1 MESRSQTTGVQKFE
15 VEDPYPSLSD
25 YHDYE
30 PGLEFDDAELFEKK
44 PEDAEELEDELEDGD
59 GRIIDS
65 PISDVGTIEEDFEQA
80 LANEVHEAQQLG
92 SPTTPCIDT
101 DPMTVVKEDFSD
113 IADFGIL
120 EVIGDDKSGRKIITA
135 AACKLPGNKVLN
147 HDRFLRYIVY
157 TLDQYVDMD
166 YSLVYFH
173 HGLVSKNKLPLS
185 WMWGLYKVLDRR
197 YKKNM
202 KSLFI
207 VHPTSFIRI
216 VYNFFRPI
224 ISAKF
229 GQKVKYVNQLRDLSA
244 HMDLDK
250 LPIPKEVI
258 DHDRKLTGGQGIT
271 GTSTLSSWQPSQ
283 QFGVTLEWIAENHQ
297 ATVPPVM
304 IRCIEFLSHPDCLEV
319 EGIFRRSVN
328 VTVVRDLQGKID
340 KGDSVDFEHPM
351 DVHTAAVLLKTFLR
365 ELSHPLLTY
374 QLHESIVH
382 FTDVSKERRL
392 LYCKDL
398 VIKKLPD
405 QNYVVLKFLIEF
417 LSLVVDRCDM
427 NKMTAANLSVVF
439 GPNLVW
445 ANDRT
450 LSLSSIGPINAFTE
464 FILSNMHDIFIL

>member
-1 MESRSQTTGVQKFE
+1 MEPRGQSLSLQ

-30 PGLEFDDAELFEKK
+30 PGLEFDDSELMEQK
-44 PEDAEELEDELEDGD
+44 PEQQMQDLEDELEDVA
-59 GRIIDS
+59 GRGCIDS
-65 PISDVGTIEEDFEQA
+65 PISDGTIEEDFEQA
-80 LANEVHEAQQLG
+80 LANEVQQAEQLG
-92 SPTTPCIDT
+92 SPTTPCIETGPLGEGRD
-101 DPMTVVKEDFSD
+101 DFSD
-113 IADFGIL
+113 IAELGIL
-120 EVIGDDKSGRKIITA
+120 EVLGDDRSGRKIITA
-135 AACKLPGNKVLN
+135 AACKLPGNKLLD

-157 TLDQYVDMD
+157 TLDQYVDCD

-207 VHPTSFIRI
+207 VHPTNFIRV
-216 VYNFFRPI
+216 VYNFFRPL
-224 ISAKF
+224 ISVKF
-229 GQKVKYVNQLRDLSA
+229 GRKVSYVNQLRELSS

-258 DHDRKLTGGQGIT
+258 DHDRKITGGVGIT
-271 GTSTLSSWQPSQ
+271 VTSTLSCWQTVQ

-297 ATVPPVM
+297 TSVPPIM
-304 IRCIEFLSHPDCLEV
+304 IKIIDFLSQPDCLEV
-319 EGIFRRSVN
+319 EGIFRRSVA
-328 VTVVRDLQGKID
+328 VTTVRDLQTKID
-340 KGDSVDFEHPM
+340 KGENVDFQFSNHQ

-365 ELSHPLLTY
+365 ELSHPLMTY

-392 LYCKDL
+392 TYCKDL

-405 QNYVVLKFLIEF
+405 LNYVVLKFLIEF

-427 NKMTAANLSVVF
+427 NKMTAANLAVVF
-439 GPNLVW
+439 GPNLIW
-445 ANDRT
+445 SNDKT

-464 FILSNMHDIFIL
+464 FILSNQHDIFIL